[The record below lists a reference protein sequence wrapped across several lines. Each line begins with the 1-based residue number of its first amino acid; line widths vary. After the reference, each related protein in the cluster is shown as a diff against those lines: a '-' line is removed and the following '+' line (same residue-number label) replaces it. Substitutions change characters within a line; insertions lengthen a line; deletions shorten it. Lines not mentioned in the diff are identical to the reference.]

1 MNNNKLNNSIDEL
14 KQQVENL
21 ILLKDQIKGFNE
33 NEFNKL
39 ISTSEDLTKN
49 IKDFVKKCQNNNSTQ
64 QQESVKKNKQQKASV
79 RNRTMKRNTRNAN
92 NYEIF
97 SDFSQIKKDLNKI
110 DDFYTIYQ
118 RKFGKN
124 CDTNHYAKTDCEK
137 ALRNIEQTPGHIN
150 FIKLYRNQIFEKD
163 NIISTFKTFLRSL
176 GFRYSNG
183 LIPQLEIIDKRL
195 NPNRQKSRR
204 IGGNKKKNKK
214 KKHTKRYNKKH
225 NKKRNNKKRYTKKN
239 K

>member
-14 KQQVENL
+14 KQQINNL
-21 ILLKDQIKGFNE
+21 IILKDQIKDFNG
-33 NEFNKL
+33 NEFDKL
-39 ISTSEDLTKN
+39 ISTSKDLTKN
-49 IKDFVKKCQNNNSTQ
+49 IIDFIKKCQNNNSTQ

-92 NYEIF
+92 KYEIF
-97 SDFSQIKKDLNKI
+97 SDFSEIKEDLYAI
-110 DDFYTIYQ
+110 DDFYTRYQ
-118 RKFGKN
+118 RTFGKN
-124 CDTNHYAKTDCEK
+124 CDTDRYTERDCEK
-137 ALRNIEQTPGHIN
+137 ALRSIEQTPGHIN

-195 NPNRQKSRR
+195 NPNRQKSLRR
-204 IGGNKKKNKK
+204 GGNKKRYKK
-214 KKHTKRYNKKH
+214 KKHTKRYKKKH
-225 NKKRNNKKRYTKKN
+225 NKKRYTKKN

>member
-14 KQQVENL
+14 KQQINNL
-21 ILLKDQIKGFNE
+21 IIIKDQIKDFNG
-33 NEFNKL
+33 NEFDKL
-39 ISTSEDLTKN
+39 ISTSKDLTKN
-49 IKDFVKKCQNNNSTQ
+49 IIDFIKKCQNNNSTQ

-97 SDFSQIKKDLNKI
+97 SDFSEIKEDLNAI
-110 DDFYTIYQ
+110 DDFYTRYQ
-118 RKFGKN
+118 RTFGKN
-124 CDTNHYAKTDCEK
+124 CDTDQYTKSDCEK
-137 ALRNIEQTPGHIN
+137 ALRSIEQTPGHIN
-150 FIKLYRNQIFEKD
+150 FIKLYRSQIFEKD

-195 NPNRQKSRR
+195 NTNRQKSLRR
-204 IGGNKKKNKK
+204 GGNKKKNKQ
-214 KKHTKRYNKKH
+214 KKHTKRY
-225 NKKRNNKKRYTKKN
+225 KKRHNKKRYTKKN